1 MLENYSDYGA
11 LEMTSSCAAS
21 AMPDAPQVLPNYTV
35 PQVNTRVFGRG
46 VMLSINPYTANS
58 WGVSSSV
65 GVTAARAVEGGG
77 AVAETGAG
85 DTASISNLARQ
96 LSEAAVRAA
105 VRDASMSPAQLAVKA
120 RALTA
125 GLLNQA
131 GKAGANAEMPNTN
144 DPELLTRAKQATEF
158 VNGRGGAA
166 FVGKNPFAGLSR
178 EQLALVMYD
187 EGDAFTANERR
198 AAMHEYNH
206 QACLWNQKVVM
217 QARAEKL
224 STGNYINSFKAAI
237 AEYQAGSPIEQ
248 ATYPENYAAHRQRW
262 IDYWESGHGSGD
274 MSKDFFEV
282 MLRSLPTPKKYDES
296 LSWGLAST
304 LK

>member
-1 MLENYSDYGA
+1 
-11 LEMTSSCAAS
+11 
-21 AMPDAPQVLPNYTV
+21 
-35 PQVNTRVFGRG
+35 
-46 VMLSINPYTANS
+46 
-58 WGVSSSV
+58 
-65 GVTAARAVEGGG
+65 
-77 AVAETGAG
+77 
-85 DTASISNLARQ
+85 
-96 LSEAAVRAA
+96 
-105 VRDASMSPAQLAVKA
+105 
-120 RALTA
+120 
-125 GLLNQA
+125 
-131 GKAGANAEMPNTN
+131 
-144 DPELLTRAKQATEF
+144 
-158 VNGRGGAA
+158 
-166 FVGKNPFAGLSR
+166 
-178 EQLALVMYD
+178 MYD
-187 EGDAFTANERR
+187 EGDAFTVNERR

-282 MLRSLPTPKKYDES
+282 MLRPLPTPKKYDES

-304 LK
+304 LSGGPLTLGIFAASPQAAPWNVSSGILFGRAS